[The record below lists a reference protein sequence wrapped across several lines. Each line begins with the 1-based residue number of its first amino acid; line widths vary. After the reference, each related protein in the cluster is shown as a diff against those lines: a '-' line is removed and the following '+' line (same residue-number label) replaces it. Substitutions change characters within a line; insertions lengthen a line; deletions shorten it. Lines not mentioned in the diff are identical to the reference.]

1 LSWGVYRFDPLTRKV
16 YITRR
21 DFISGVFRVDYF
33 TYPGSICASVLLLR
47 MVLVALVLADSARHD
62 RGVGRF
68 PAVSL
73 VLVLGILGALIYLLP
88 PPRTAFSPI
97 PQEPFP
103 DADAPERPYPA
114 PAGARIP
121 SPAGKCP
128 GCRSSIKAGSAECP
142 GCGLK
147 WA

>member
-1 LSWGVYRFDPLTRKV
+1 M
-16 YITRR
+16 
-21 DFISGVFRVDYF
+21 DYF

-88 PPRTAFSPI
+88 PPRTAVRSV
-97 PQEPFP
+97 PQEPFLSS
-103 DADAPERPYPA
+103 DAPALPYPA

-128 GCRSSIKAGSAECP
+128 GCASNIKAGSAECP